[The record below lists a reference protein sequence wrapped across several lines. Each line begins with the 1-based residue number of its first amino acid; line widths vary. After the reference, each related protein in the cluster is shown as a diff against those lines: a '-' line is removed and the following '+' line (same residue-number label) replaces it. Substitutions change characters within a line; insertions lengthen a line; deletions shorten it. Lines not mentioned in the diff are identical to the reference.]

1 MHDQIFSEFLQ
12 KVGGRIVQKNNPAK
26 FFLDKNEQPDD
37 FEDDIKL
44 EILDELYKAKWNR
57 YPNADNSEIEKL
69 IATYSGLNSD
79 NIAVAPGS
87 ATLIVTLLNY
97 FAINQKHI
105 VIAQPSYTL
114 FDYHCKTHGINY
126 EPWYLN
132 SSLEFDL
139 ERMPNLSANS
149 ILILASPNNPV
160 GNTISVKD
168 LEGILKSYSNSLII
182 VDGVYLEFDNVNLNP
197 LILKYNNL
205 IVLRSFSK
213 AFPAAGIRLGYLC
226 ANSVLVSIVKK
237 LILMFSVN
245 QFSQIFAKVI
255 LSNATHILNIKN
267 RILKITTERDY
278 LFFRLLE
285 MEKEGNI
292 IIKKPEGNFIL
303 IKIPD
308 TDKFNR
314 VLNQLTANGIQILNT
329 SNLNMLENSLR
340 VSVGLPSENNAFIDC
355 IKCSL

>member
-1 MHDQIFSEFLQ
+1 MHDQIFSEYLQ
-12 KVGGRIVQKNNPAK
+12 NVGGRINQKNNPARI
-26 FFLDKNEQPDD
+26 FLDKNEQPDD
-37 FEDDIKL
+37 FEDDIKQ

-57 YPNADNSEIEKL
+57 YPNVDNSEMEKL

-87 ATLIVTLLNY
+87 ATLIVNLLNY
-97 FAINQKHI
+97 FAINKKHI

-114 FDYHCKTHGINY
+114 FDYHCKTYGINY

-139 ERMPNLSANS
+139 ERMPNLPANS
-149 ILILASPNNPV
+149 ILIMASPNNPV
-160 GNTISVKD
+160 GNTISVKN
-168 LEGILKSYSNSLII
+168 LEWILQSNSDSLII
-182 VDGVYLEFDNVNLNP
+182 IDGVYQEFDNVNLNP

-226 ANSVLVSIVKK
+226 ANSSIVSMVKK

-255 LSNATHILNIKN
+255 LSNPSYISNIKS

-278 LFFRLLE
+278 LFNRLLE
-285 MEKEGNI
+285 IEKEGNI
-292 IIKKPEGNFIL
+292 ILKKTEGNFIL
-303 IKIPD
+303 IKIPN
-308 TDKFNR
+308 TEKFDR
-314 VLNQLTANGIQILNT
+314 VLTHLTANGIQILNT
-329 SNLNMLENSLR
+329 SNLNMLQNTFR
-340 VSVGLPSENNAFIDC
+340 VSVGMPAENNAFIDC
-355 IKCSL
+355 IISTL